1 MAKLRFDQIEI
12 LVVDPASGS
21 RTSVRNILHEQGFRK
36 MVFGESRAD
45 IETQMAVKMPD
56 LLISDVNLP
65 DGDFAELVTHIRHNR
80 IGFNPFVPVIA
91 LAWAPHPKLV
101 QRVVDSGADILLSH
115 PLSAG
120 VVAKRIDALIHA
132 RKQFAVTSDYIGP
145 DRRTAAERESTIPLL
160 DVPNVLEAKATG
172 KRDSVPLSKAIV
184 ESARAVNVHRLQRNA
199 GLIAAIVEEI
209 AVGLED
215 SVANEATLSQITR
228 IHDALEDT
236 SQRMA
241 GTAFG
246 HVSELCESLAKVLRG
261 IAKAVGS
268 NADYTRDVQL
278 LRPLA
283 QAIPAGFEVDAATA
297 AREISESLAA
307 KR

>member
-1 MAKLRFDQIEI
+1 
-12 LVVDPASGS
+12 
-21 RTSVRNILHEQGFRK
+21 

-45 IETQMAVKMPD
+45 IETRMEVRMPD

-65 DGDFAELVTHIRHNR
+65 DGDFAGLVTHIRHNR

-91 LAWAPHPKLV
+91 LTWAPQPKLV
-101 QRVVDSGADILLSH
+101 QRVVDSGADILLTQ

-120 VVAKRIDALIHA
+120 DIAKRIDALIHD

-172 KRDSVPLSKAIV
+172 KRESVSLSKAIV

-215 SVANEATLSQITR
+215 GVANEATLSRITR

-236 SQRMA
+236 SRRMV

-246 HVSELCESLAKVLRG
+246 HVSELSESLAKVLRG
-261 IAKAVGS
+261 IAKAVES
-268 NADYTRDVQL
+268 NADYTRDVKL
-278 LRPLA
+278 LSPLA
-283 QAIPAGFEVDAATA
+283 QAIRAGFEVDSATA